1 MDELLDN
8 LNNSLINY
16 VQNDFLAS
24 SEIKLDK
31 VLNCCSAL
39 LRANGYK
46 VAPPELKKDIKVS
59 TYKDLLQYFNNL
71 VALHYGPEF
80 VYYRNDRHIAGP
92 IKNFINKRMKTTG
105 LSLKAAK
112 QECALVI
119 EVLFDNLNE
128 FNFKTPPSVS
138 IFDNAK
144 CSWIIDKVLGI
155 INNKVMKTNANDYM
169 RLVDAIGDSYEQGS
183 GLLDLD
189 ALLADDD

>member
-1 MDELLDN
+1 M
-8 LNNSLINY
+8 
-16 VQNDFLAS
+16 
-24 SEIKLDK
+24 
-31 VLNCCSAL
+31 NCCIAL

-46 VAPPELKKDIKVS
+46 VASPELKKDLKIS

-71 VALHYGPEF
+71 VAIHYGPEF

-112 QECALVI
+112 QECALII

-155 INNKVMKTNANDYM
+155 INNKVMKTSADEYM
-169 RLVDAIGDSYEQGS
+169 RLVDSVGNSYEQGS

-189 ALLADDD
+189 ALLADAD

>member
-1 MDELLDN
+1 MDELLNN
-8 LNNSLINY
+8 LNNSLIDY
-16 VQNDFLAS
+16 AQNDFLS
-24 SEIKLDK
+24 STEIKLDK
-31 VLNCCSAL
+31 ILNCCIAL

-46 VAPPELKKDIKVS
+46 VASPELKKDLKIS

-71 VALHYGPEF
+71 VAIHYGPEF

-112 QECALVI
+112 QECALII

-155 INNKVMKTNANDYM
+155 INNKVMKTSADEYM
-169 RLVDAIGDSYEQGS
+169 RLVDSVGNSYEQGS

-189 ALLADDD
+189 ALLADAD